1 MPTLREQQPNQDMQQ
16 TPASVDKDPGPEIT
30 LGEFI
35 AAIFGLDPSKLYYNC
50 FGRLSPLPPQAQEL
64 YMLLAKRMKIISKD
78 TFGCTVEFG
87 NERCTNIRIKNITID
102 CKFHVIAY
110 LSECNNISINRSQ
123 NFLKRRLSRLKI
135 YSKTEHV
142 SIYLF
147 MTVTFTAVYLI
158 INFASHYTGQPS
170 FDFPDSLNILTLAG
184 ITSSLASYIFSWEG
198 VAELLEEWFRKP
210 KFEHQSDL
218 DEIRL
223 KVISS
228 SKSKEW
234 DWNETCTNI
243 FSITKKYLNT
253 DNCEEHILAKIQE
266 EINLRKNKED
276 EIHKLSSEIESS
288 KNLLEQAL
296 KKISDIEALNQAL
309 TEENAKILSSNLT
322 LKTQN
327 AQLSEQN
334 YAITQKNTRL
344 SLTNEELKLKSDNLD
359 NILEQNRTLKNTI
372 TRLETS
378 NPDAASLDTYKKLS
392 YCLLFL
398 YCELLIGKNIPQEL
412 QKIKS
417 TKDIL
422 TGISSYLD
430 TLRSDDIA
438 KFKGLSRSNIYNLFK
453 DLITLSFRDIGID
466 PRLIHEHYDGSID
479 LIEKIYKNNHQGH

>member
-1 MPTLREQQPNQDMQQ
+1 MARRQEQQLDQDKQQ
-16 TPASVDKDPGPEIT
+16 SSASIDKDPGPKIT
-30 LGEFI
+30 LAEFI
-35 AAIFGLDPSKLYYNC
+35 AAVYGLDPDKLYYNW

-64 YMLLAKRMKIISKD
+64 HMLLAKRIQVISRD
-78 TFGCTVEFG
+78 TFGCTVRFG
-87 NERCTNIRIKNITID
+87 NEECTNIRIKDINKE
-102 CKFHVIAY
+102 CKFHICAY
-110 LSECNNISINRSQ
+110 LNECNNISINRSQ
-123 NFLKRRLSRLKI
+123 NFLKRRLSRLRI
-135 YSKTEHV
+135 YRKLEHLAIFSLMTIGITISLYVVNFLLRFIGLPSYSFPESLDILCKTGIV
-142 SIYLF
+142 SSL
-147 MTVTFTAVYLI
+147 VTYIFAWEGFAEI
-158 INFASHYTGQPS
+158 IEQPS
-170 FDFPDSLNILTLAG
+170 KKSK
-184 ITSSLASYIFSWEG
+184 
-198 VAELLEEWFRKP
+198 LE
-210 KFEHQSDL
+210 HLSNL

-223 KVISS
+223 KILSLS
-228 SKSKEW
+228 TDKTSWNTTCKNIFFTAKSHLNQENCKEYILTKLQKEIKLRHSKE
-234 DWNETCTNI
+234 
-243 FSITKKYLNT
+243 
-253 DNCEEHILAKIQE
+253 E
-266 EINLRKNKED
+266 EIR
-276 EIHKLSSEIESS
+276 KLSSEIESS

-327 AQLSEQN
+327 TQLSEQN
-334 YAITQKNTRL
+334 NAITQKNTRL

-359 NILEQNRTLKNTI
+359 NVLEQNRTLKNTI
-372 TRLETS
+372 TRLEAS

-479 LIEKIYKNNHQGH
+479 LIEKIYKNNHQSH